1 MAKIETLQQA
11 RRIINSIKR
20 QSTVTT
26 KECTKCD
33 PTTEWLKRDVAQ
45 RYQLVYGEWIRT
57 GNKNYEWLLK
67 DLRKELPTVE
77 EQQDDHMI
85 SKWYNDNYGE
95 LQRAPDGYN
104 EAEYTATITKL
115 DSTYEAE
122 HKATDKTLDNI
133 KEEADHGGNKM
144 VKKAFRRWFKEYDA
158 GAYKSEYKG

>member
-45 RYQLVYGEWIRT
+45 RYQLVYGEWLRT

-95 LQRAPDGYN
+95 LQRAP
-104 EAEYTATITKL
+104 
-115 DSTYEAE
+115 
-122 HKATDKTLDNI
+122 
-133 KEEADHGGNKM
+133 HG
-144 VKKAFRRWFKEYDA
+144 
-158 GAYKSEYKG
+158 

>member
-45 RYQLVYGEWIRT
+45 RYQLVYGEWLRT

-144 VKKAFRRWFKEYDA
+144 VKKAFFIIC
-158 GAYKSEYKG
+158 G